1 MTERAGAMDPVWGGD
16 LDPELLQRDSYPRM
30 FNISAGF
37 IFDIMLRPRF
47 RLPVEYVYVPA
58 QRLEREELVGRVLF
72 WNQAWE
78 AGQLRNRI
86 RPFVR
91 DLPKEL
97 RAIVRLRED
106 INVTFVPR
114 WSTRRYNAYA
124 PLFHLLPRRVVERH
138 GLTPLTGGTW
148 PSHFEPR
155 LGLPADFD
163 DRLARAFAAH
173 VWPLLCPGSRL
184 VSFSASE
191 PIRLLAHNLD
201 FWLGFATEMIQDRLV
216 ALGRPRTRPKIH
228 DKIRKVRGKLDE
240 PDVLVNQPLMGG
252 DLWCGEDDAAA
263 ALRELVERA
272 DAQGRL
278 RGILEAVRSN
288 RVEEDF
294 SSRWSYA
301 REDFERR
308 LYHKRRKVRVRF
320 VELTDTIPVHGPESE
335 VEGRMIYEDFLALL
349 DPKEKQVVVL
359 LRNGVTRVGEVAST
373 LGYAN
378 HSPVSKTLA
387 RIRAKASAFFDDA

>member
-1 MTERAGAMDPVWGGD
+1 VTERAEGVDPVWGGD
-16 LDPELLQRDSYPRM
+16 LDPDLLQPDSYPRM

-37 IFDIMLRPRF
+37 MFDIMLRPRR

-58 QRLEREELVGRVLF
+58 QRLERHESVGRVVL

-97 RAIVRLRED
+97 RSIVQLRED

-114 WSTRRYNAYA
+114 WSTHRYNAYA
-124 PLFHLLPRRVVERH
+124 PLFHMLPRRVVERH

-155 LGLPADFD
+155 LQLPADFD

-173 VWPLLCPGSRL
+173 VWPHLCPGSRL

-201 FWLGFATEMIQDRLV
+201 FWLAFATDLIQDRLV
-216 ALGRPRTRPKIH
+216 AFGRPRARPKTH
-228 DKIRKVRGKLDE
+228 DQVRKVRTELKE
-240 PDVLVNQPLMGG
+240 PNILVSQPLMGG
-252 DLWCGEDDAAA
+252 DLWRGEEDAAE

-272 DAQGRL
+272 DAKGRL

-335 VEGRMIYEDFLALL
+335 VEGQMLYEDFLALL

-359 LRNGVTRVGEVAST
+359 LRNGITRVGEVASK

-387 RIRAKASAFFDDA
+387 RIRAKAAAFFDEA